1 MAFVLADRVR
11 DTTTTTG
18 TGTVTLSGTAP
29 TGYQT
34 FGDGIGNGNNTY
46 YTINADSQWEVGIGT
61 YTASGTTLARN
72 TVLASSNGGALVDF
86 ALGVKDVFV
95 TYPAEK
101 AVTDVYGTALA
112 ATTAAN
118 IGGGAAGSIPYQ
130 TAANT
135 TSLLAAGTG
144 VLIGG
149 ATPSYTMSPSLT
161 QVTVAGD
168 PTVNLQVATKQ
179 YVDTQTSAGIH
190 YHQPVRVESPINLNA
205 TYNNGTAGVGAT
217 LTNAGTQA
225 ALVIDGVTVS
235 VNDRVLIYEQT
246 DETQNGIYD
255 VTSVGSGSTNWVL
268 TRSSDADTYVNASPD
283 GLSQGSTV
291 FVQQGTTGAGET
303 YTCNTVGT
311 ITFGTTAITFAQI
324 SSAQIYSAGT
334 GLTLTGTTF
343 SLTSP
348 VATSLGGTGL
358 TTFTSG
364 GAVYATSASVLT
376 TGTLPAT
383 AGGTGQSSYTAGD
396 LLYATSATTL
406 GVIADVATGN
416 ALISGGAGADPSYGK
431 IGLTTHISGTLA
443 VGNGGTGATSLTGY
457 LVGNGTSAFTT
468 TATIPTS
475 DLSGTISLTTQVSGT
490 LSAGNG
496 GTGISSYTVGDILYA
511 SGTTTLASLADVATG
526 NALISGGVSNAPLW
540 GKIGL
545 TTHVSGTLPVSNG
558 GSGATTLTGYLKGN
572 GTSAFTASA
581 TIPSGDIT
589 GAALTKADDTNVT
602 LTLGGSPSTALLAAT
617 SITAG
622 WSGQLAV
629 SRGGTGN
636 STLASGYLLKGNGVS
651 PTSASVV
658 YDDGTNVGVG
668 TASVSGTYG
677 KLTVAG
683 GVRTV
688 DDTSSKL
695 ELGRFSAGAPNS
707 YIKLGANSG
716 SLRFTNAA
724 DDTDLMTLTNAGNLG
739 LGTAS
744 PTAIGGYKAITLD
757 AGTGTFTDYRENG
770 TLRLRIGGDAGAGFI
785 NGSSGTLRL
794 LTSDT
799 DRLTINSS
807 GNVTAN
813 VDMRAPIFYDSNNT
827 GYYVDPNSTSV
838 LFNLTISGGG
848 NKYLQIQSTDSGEAM
863 VRYLGATG
871 PSWYVG
877 KRTTSQL
884 VDTASFHFY
893 SESAGATVAGIDVSG
908 NMFASGSMRA
918 PIFYDNN
925 NTAFY
930 ADMASTSEFNTIQT
944 RGGSGFRTF
953 AAGSASIS
961 SQLYFA
967 NAGNTRAWNWQLD
980 ENNNA
985 ALWHFTGAAWA
996 RKLSIV
1002 HGGDGQV
1009 AVPSF
1014 IQMDNSYSTTPLWDS
1029 LKFYLYKDSTQS
1041 YGIGL
1046 GSSADVQYWSGA
1058 SSNGVHRFY
1067 TSRTMQ
1073 FEIGPGGACS
1083 ATGDLRAPI
1092 FYDSNNTGYYV
1103 DPNSI
1108 SSLWGVAIR
1117 GDNSASATENQIFF
1131 WGPGNTTTSAIGFK
1145 ASAGAFPNPTGQGD
1159 GYNTYLTMD
1168 SAGRGWV
1175 FRRGVGGSDFSAAFT
1190 SGWILNNGIW
1200 QAQASMRSP
1209 IFYDSDNTSFYLDP
1223 GTTGISGMINGE
1235 MRFGGGGSSSVIT
1248 SDGDFYSRRKSSTST
1263 GVYYF
1268 ADGGVKYLYWD
1279 GGRYYFGNAG
1289 PTDTDVSFRAPIFYD
1304 SNDTG
1309 YYVDP
1314 NTTATSFRGR
1324 GQIFLGP
1331 NSSSRYLRL
1340 GGDGGTSDHSTV
1352 STSNGNLHIDS
1363 QSGYDLYLNW
1373 YSARPV
1379 WSEGGAYFPIY
1390 YDRNNTGYY
1399 LDPASGS
1406 YLFAVTMANL
1416 LTGASSASTDVNS
1429 ANDTGSFS
1437 VRGSTTTVASM
1448 SFHRTGAYAINMGL
1462 GTDNVF
1468 RIGGWSASSNCF
1480 QMDGVGNLTM
1490 LGNVTAYSDARIKK
1504 DVTTIDGALDL
1515 ISKMRGVRYTRIDTE
1530 KPGTGVI
1537 AQEMLEVMPE
1547 VVQQGVG
1554 DDDTLSV
1561 AYGNLVGVLIEAIK
1575 ELEARVAE
1583 LEGK

>member
-61 YTASGTTLARN
+61 YSASGTTLARN

-311 ITFGTTAITFAQI
+311 ITFGTTNITFAQI

-334 GLTLTGTTF
+334 GLTLTGTVF
-343 SLTSP
+343 SLTAP

-358 TTFTSG
+358 TAFTSG

-490 LSAGNG
+490 LGAGNG

-658 YDDGTNVGVG
+658 YDDGTNVGIGTASPASRLQIAEANRADSTNISNVGIYTTTAQSTGVGGTLALGGLFNGSDLAPFGSIRGGKQNSTSGNYDGYLAFQTIANGGVLTEKMRIDSAGNLGVG
-668 TASVSGTYG
+668 TASPAGRFHALGPAGADVLYRLEPAYTYASKLLISSVSSGDGGIRYGTNNDLNV
-677 KLTVAG
+677 LTYNTMTFNTGAISG
-683 GVRTV
+683 GV
-688 DDTSSKL
+688 
-695 ELGRFSAGAPNS
+695 
-707 YIKLGANSG
+707 
-716 SLRFTNAA
+716 
-724 DDTDLMTLTNAGNLG
+724 
-739 LGTAS
+739 GT
-744 PTAIGGYKAITLD
+744 
-757 AGTGTFTDYRENG
+757 E
-770 TLRLRIGGDAGAGFI
+770 
-785 NGSSGTLRL
+785 
-794 LTSDT
+794 
-799 DRLTINSS
+799 RLTINIS

-827 GYYVDPNSTSV
+827 GYYIDPASTSV
-838 LFNLTISGGG
+838 
-848 NKYLQIQSTDSGEAM
+848 
-863 VRYLGATG
+863 
-871 PSWYVG
+871 
-877 KRTTSQL
+877 TSQINVGTGL
-884 VDTASFHFY
+884 NVFDGAAVAPDPYGIVAVTRRTDANY
-893 SESAGATVAGIDVSG
+893 SYYGLTRAGQHAMGMGIDTG
-908 NMFASGSMRA
+908 NVFWIGGLTANGFNSTRASTYLSMTTAGNVTAPVDMRA
-918 PIFYDNN
+918 PIFYDSN

-930 ADMASTSEFNTIQT
+930 ADMAGTSEFNTLQT
-944 RGGSGFRTF
+944 RGGSGVRAF

-1058 SSNGVHRFY
+1058 SNNGVHRFY

-1073 FEIGPGGACS
+1073 FEIGPGGACI

-1103 DPNSI
+1103 DPAAATALSI
-1108 SSLWGVAIR
+1108 NGGITFATANPYITAPSYFVCPGGAYFNGGTVYTEANIKARGGV
-1117 GDNSASATENQIFF
+1117 
-1131 WGPGNTTTSAIGFK
+1131 GN
-1145 ASAGAFPNPTGQGD
+1145 
-1159 GYNTYLTMD
+1159 D
-1168 SAGRGWV
+1168 SAV
-1175 FRRGVGGSDFSAAFT
+1175 ALTLTGGTGGYTVINGSA
-1190 SGWILNNGIW
+1190 
-1200 QAQASMRSP
+1200 RSP
-1209 IFYDSDNTSFYLDP
+1209 IFYDTDNTGFYLDP
-1223 GTTGISGMINGE
+1223 AGFSNMSSANGMWMCGTTNPADTING
-1235 MRFGGGGSSSVIT
+1235 
-1248 SDGDFYSRRKSSTST
+1248 STWYGT
-1263 GVYYF
+1263 GRNNLDQVQL
-1268 ADGGVKYLYWD
+1268 A
-1279 GGRYYFGNAG
+1279 
-1289 PTDTDVSFRAPIFYD
+1289 
-1304 SNDTG
+1304 G
-1309 YYVDP
+1309 YYGIRLR
-1314 NTTATSFRGR
+1314 TAGVVMDLA
-1324 GQIFLGP
+1324 GDYAQI
-1331 NSSSRYLRL
+1331 
-1340 GGDGGTSDHSTV
+1340 
-1352 STSNGNLHIDS
+1352 NGS
-1363 QSGYDLYLNW
+1363 YR
-1373 YSARPV
+1373 A
-1379 WSEGGAYFPIY
+1379 PIY
-1390 YDRNNTGYY
+1390 YDSNNTAFYWDFG
-1399 LDPASGS
+1399 GS
-1406 YLFAVTMANL
+1406 AGSNIDTVITGAAYFLSNRNTSSSSAPLQAYSTGGLGATMAFHRAGVFAV
-1416 LTGASSASTDVNS
+1416 
-1429 ANDTGSFS
+1429 
-1437 VRGSTTTVASM
+1437 
-1448 SFHRTGAYAINMGL
+1448 NMGL
-1462 GTDNVF
+1462 DSDNVF
-1468 RIGGWSASSNCF
+1468 RIGGWSASNNLIQLDMS
-1480 QMDGVGNLTM
+1480 GNFTA

-1504 DVTTIDGALDL
+1504 DVTTIEGALDL
-1515 ISKMRGVRYTRIDTE
+1515 VGQMRGVRYTRIDTE

>member
-190 YHQPVRVESPINLNA
+190 FHQPVRVESPINLNA

-311 ITFGTTAITFAQI
+311 IIFGTTAITFAQI

-334 GLTLTGTTF
+334 GLTLTGTVF

-490 LSAGNG
+490 LGAGNG

-651 PTSASVV
+651 PTSASVI
-658 YDDGTNVGVG
+658 YDDGTNVGIG
-668 TASVSGTYG
+668 TALPASRLQIAEANRADSTNIANVGIYTTTAQSTGVGGTLALGGLFNGSDLAPFGSIRGGKQNSTSGNYDGYLAFQTI
-677 KLTVAG
+677 ANG
-683 GVRTV
+683 GV
-688 DDTSSKL
+688 
-695 ELGRFSAGAPNS
+695 
-707 YIKLGANSG
+707 
-716 SLRFTNAA
+716 
-724 DDTDLMTLTNAGNLG
+724 LTEKMRIDSVGNVG
-739 LGTAS
+739 IGTAS
-744 PTAIGGYKAITLD
+744 PTSIGGYKALTLD

-827 GYYVDPNSTSV
+827 
-838 LFNLTISGGG
+838 
-848 NKYLQIQSTDSGEAM
+848 
-863 VRYLGATG
+863 
-871 PSWYVG
+871 
-877 KRTTSQL
+877 
-884 VDTASFHFY
+884 
-893 SESAGATVAGIDVSG
+893 
-908 NMFASGSMRA
+908 
-918 PIFYDNN
+918 
-925 NTAFY
+925 AFY
-930 ADMASTSEFNTIQT
+930 ADMAGTSEFNTIQT

-967 NAGNTRAWNWQLD
+967 NVSNTRAWNWQLD

-1058 SSNGVHRFY
+1058 SNNGVHRFY

-1073 FEIGPGGACS
+1073 FEIGPGGACI

-1092 FYDSNNTGYYV
+1092 FYDSNNTGYYL
-1103 DPNSI
+1103 DPNSSGLALRTSGYWI
-1108 SSLWGVAIR
+1108 ADSTAWA
-1117 GDNSASATENQIFF
+1117 GDIDGKIQRHNNSWYFSASNF
-1131 WGPGNTTTSAIGFK
+1131 
-1145 ASAGAFPNPTGQGD
+1145 
-1159 GYNTYLTMD
+1159 
-1168 SAGRGWV
+1168 WV
-1175 FRRGVGGSDFSAAFT
+1175 FRATSGAEPFTVNQGGTAIATADMRAPIFYDNNNTAYYVDPAAATALSINGGITFATANPYITAPSYFVCPGGAYFNGGTVYTEANIKARGGVGNDSAVALTLTGGTGGYTVINGSA
-1190 SGWILNNGIW
+1190 
-1200 QAQASMRSP
+1200 RSP
-1209 IFYDSDNTSFYLDP
+1209 IFYDTDNTGFYLDP
-1223 GTTGISGMINGE
+1223 AGFSNMSSANGMWMCGTTNPADTINGSTWYGTGRNNLDQVQLAGYYGIRLRTAGVV
-1235 MRFGGGGSSSVIT
+1235 MDLAGDYAQINGS
-1248 SDGDFYSRRKSSTST
+1248 Y
-1263 GVYYF
+1263 
-1268 ADGGVKYLYWD
+1268 
-1279 GGRYYFGNAG
+1279 
-1289 PTDTDVSFRAPIFYD
+1289 RAPIFYD

-1309 YYVDP
+1309 YYLDLNSTSEAAMRMRGGALIGP
-1314 NTTATSFRGR
+1314 NTSYGA
-1324 GQIFLGP
+1324 
-1331 NSSSRYLRL
+1331 YLRI
-1340 GGDGGTSDHSTV
+1340 GASGWTGDHSSVFVT
-1352 STSNGNLHIDS
+1352 NGNLHLDAQPGFS
-1363 QSGYDLYLNW
+1363 LYLAW
-1373 YSARPV
+1373 YNTSTINV
-1379 WSEGGAYFPIY
+1379 GGAI
-1390 YDRNNTGYY
+1390 
-1399 LDPASGS
+1399 
-1406 YLFAVTMANL
+1406 VANGNI
-1416 LTGASSASTDVNS
+1416 TA
-1429 ANDTGSFS
+1429 FS
-1437 VRGSTTTVASM
+1437 D
-1448 SFHRTGAYAINMGL
+1448 I
-1462 GTDNVF
+1462 
-1468 RIGGWSASSNCF
+1468 
-1480 QMDGVGNLTM
+1480 
-1490 LGNVTAYSDARIKK
+1490 RIKANIE
-1504 DVTTIDGALDL
+1504 TIPSALDKL
-1515 ISKMRGVRYTRIDTE
+1515 DQIRGVTYTRTDRDDKE
-1530 KPGTGVI
+1530 RRYAGVI
-1537 AQEMLEVMPE
+1537 AQEIE
-1547 VVQQGVG
+1547 Q
-1554 DDDTLSV
+1554 
-1561 AYGNLVGVLIEAIK
+1561 VLPEAIFENEEYKSVDYNATIGLLIQAVK
-1575 ELEARVAE
+1575 ELTDKVKALEAKE
-1583 LEGK
+1583 